1 MSLLADRRS
10 ASPIHAPALPGFE
23 HLRRYWDPTQACM
36 TVKVLP
42 GEFYVSTQHELV
54 TTVLG
59 SCVAACIRNPRLGIG
74 GMNHFML
81 PDGGGDADSPVSAS
95 MRYGTYAMEVL
106 INQLFALGARR
117 ERLEAKVFGA
127 ARVLPGMSDIG
138 ERNAAFA
145 IEYLKRESI
154 RLLAED
160 LGHNEPCKI
169 YYFAQSGRVLLKRL
183 RSLRNDTIVQRER
196 DYAEK
201 LGTLARGSAADLFK

>member
-1 MSLLADRRS
+1 MPQQDSTSLTKPVIYRDRHFDMD
-10 ASPIHAPALPGFE
+10 AAKIG
-23 HLRRYWDPTQACM
+23 
-36 TVKVLP
+36 P
-42 GEFYVSTQHELV
+42 GEYYITQRDMLIV
-54 TTVLG
+54 TVLG
-59 SCVAACIRNPRLGIG
+59 SCVSACLRDPVAKVG

-81 PDGGGDADSPVSAS
+81 PDRDVEGPLSAS
-95 MRYGTYAMEVL
+95 ARYGAYAMEVL

-154 RLLAED
+154 RVLAED
-160 LGHNEPCKI
+160 LGHDEPCKI

-183 RSLRNDTIVQRER
+183 KSLRNDTIVQRER
-196 DYAEK
+196 DYAAK
-201 LGTLARGSAADLFK
+201 LDKISSGGAADLFK